1 MYFTNDKIRAVN
13 EIKKFIYILSE
24 NSYPS
29 IPRTTIDGNYDEE
42 TKAAVKEFQRI
53 EGLKESG
60 NVDYE
65 TFTAL
70 YEAYRTSVIDMESA
84 DYALGGEGFP
94 YEEGMLAEDIMIIN
108 MLINKLSTRYGSVER
123 VNSGRY
129 FSADTGNAVEA
140 LRKIYL
146 MNESRLVDRA
156 FFDRLILDVKAAKR
170 MEEK

>member
-1 MYFTNDKIRAVN
+1 
-13 EIKKFIYILSE
+13 
-24 NSYPS
+24 
-29 IPRTTIDGNYDEE
+29 
-42 TKAAVKEFQRI
+42 
-53 EGLKESG
+53 
-60 NVDYE
+60 
-65 TFTAL
+65 
-70 YEAYRTSVIDMESA
+70 
-84 DYALGGEGFP
+84 
-94 YEEGMLAEDIMIIN
+94 MLAEDIMIIN